1 MEGETPYKDLLRE
14 RKEPNYEFYST
25 VKFLFVLL
33 SVLAC
38 FTIVFTQILIG
49 VKVVGPSMLPTL
61 ETGDYLFVSTLAEP
75 NHGDIV
81 VVPNPRPSGGQ
92 YLIKRVV
99 GLPGD
104 TIKAE
109 NGILYRKGPGESD
122 FSAVVEGYLEGA
134 WTHENKI
141 LPVTIKPG
149 HMYVLGDNRNNSTD
163 SRELDQFKIVE
174 MLGVVTD
181 WSIAHKEFLTA
192 VFGFLQ

>member
-81 VVPNPRPSGGQ
+81 VVPNPRPTGGQ

-122 FSAVVEGYLEGA
+122 FSAVVEGYLEGT